1 MYDENVQR
9 KSTWSLW
16 KLSFMV
22 NMHFK
27 AAQSF
32 FLGQHALNKVSEIVN
47 YIKKKKKKKTGLVPA
62 DEQLSVECRLQN
74 K

>member
-1 MYDENVQR
+1 MCLIKREG
-9 KSTWSLW
+9 SW

-22 NMHFK
+22 NIHFK

-47 YIKKKKKKKTGLVPA
+47 YLKRKEEK
-62 DEQLSVECRLQN
+62 RLA
-74 K
+74 

>member
-1 MYDENVQR
+1 MYDENVWC

-16 KLSFMV
+16 ELSFMV
-22 NMHFK
+22 NKHFK

-32 FLGQHALNKVSEIVN
+32 FLGQHAWNKVSEIVN
-47 YIKKKKKKKTGLVPA
+47 YLKKIKTGLMPA
-62 DEQLSVECRLQN
+62 DEQLSVEYRLQN